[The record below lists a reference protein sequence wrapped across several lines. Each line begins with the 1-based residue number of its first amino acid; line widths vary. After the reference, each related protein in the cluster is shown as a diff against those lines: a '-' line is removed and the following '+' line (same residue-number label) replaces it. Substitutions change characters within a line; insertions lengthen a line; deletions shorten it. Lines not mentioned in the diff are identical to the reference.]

1 MDAAPKARFSIRI
14 DNFVDDDT
22 GTTFYRTSCD
32 LLLDDR
38 GSMIRRFSSARR
50 YSEFKAMH
58 AELAPQLEKLPSKFL
73 VPKRLRHSHSAKLQ
87 RAAALQDYLTAV
99 VSAVGDQAVARR
111 VDSFTAEFYS
121 GQFVKAN
128 ELQTH
133 VKLDIGIDVQWI
145 DHVHRLNPGHCLA
158 GFHDGLIVQFDM
170 RPSKDNVHSNAAKQ
184 HALGHGPRRG
194 EGWDYGRCYHAWC

>member
-1 MDAAPKARFSIRI
+1 MEAPPPSRFSIRI

-99 VSAVGDQAVARR
+99 VSAVGDQAVPPALAKFLSL
-111 VDSFTAEFYS
+111 DAEAS
-121 GQFVKAN
+121 
-128 ELQTH
+128 
-133 VKLDIGIDVQWI
+133 LDQSDLNASLKRKKDLSESLVIDVIGAVAQK
-145 DHVHRLNPGHCLA
+145 P
-158 GFHDGLIVQFDM
+158 
-170 RPSKDNVHSNAAKQ
+170 K
-184 HALGHGPRRG
+184 GPRCLRCFAAAPAPAPPS
-194 EGWDYGRCYHAWC
+194 YGVYRSPEAVLARTAA

>member
-1 MDAAPKARFSIRI
+1 MEAPPPSRFSIRI

-99 VSAVGDQAVARR
+99 VSAVGDQAVPAALAKFLSL
-111 VDSFTAEFYS
+111 DAEAS
-121 GQFVKAN
+121 LDQSDLNASLKRKKDISNSIVADAVGAVAPVEDGQKP
-128 ELQTH
+128 
-133 VKLDIGIDVQWI
+133 K
-145 DHVHRLNPGHCLA
+145 
-158 GFHDGLIVQFDM
+158 
-170 RPSKDNVHSNAAKQ
+170 
-184 HALGHGPRRG
+184 GPRCLRCFAAAPAQAPPS
-194 EGWDYGRCYHAWC
+194 YGVYRSPEAVLARTAA

>member
-1 MDAAPKARFSIRI
+1 MEAPPPSRFSIRI

-38 GSMIRRFSSARR
+38 GSMIRRFSAARR

-99 VSAVGDQAVARR
+99 VSAVGDQAVPAALAKFLSLDAEASLDQSDLNASLKRKKELSESLVADVVGAVAQR
-111 VDSFTAEFYS
+111 VE
-121 GQFVKAN
+121 G
-128 ELQTH
+128 
-133 VKLDIGIDVQWI
+133 
-145 DHVHRLNPGHCLA
+145 
-158 GFHDGLIVQFDM
+158 
-170 RPSKDNVHSNAAKQ
+170 AKPK
-184 HALGHGPRRG
+184 GPRCLRCFAAAPAPAPPS
-194 EGWDYGRCYHAWC
+194 YGVYRSPEAVLARTAA

>member
-1 MDAAPKARFSIRI
+1 MEAPPPSRFSIRI

-99 VSAVGDQAVARR
+99 VSAVGDQAVPAALAKFLSL
-111 VDSFTAEFYS
+111 DAEAS
-121 GQFVKAN
+121 
-128 ELQTH
+128 
-133 VKLDIGIDVQWI
+133 LDQSD
-145 DHVHRLNPGHCLA
+145 LNASLKRKK
-158 GFHDGLIVQFDM
+158 DISNSIVADAVGAVGAVEK
-170 RPSKDNVHSNAAKQ
+170 PK
-184 HALGHGPRRG
+184 GPRCLRCFAAAPAPAPPS
-194 EGWDYGRCYHAWC
+194 YGVYRSPEAVLARTAA

>member
-1 MDAAPKARFSIRI
+1 MDAPPPSRFSIRI

-99 VSAVGDQAVARR
+99 VSAVGDQAVPAALAKFLSLDAEASLDQSDLSASLKRKKDISNSIVADDVGAIAQR
-111 VDSFTAEFYS
+111 VEEP
-121 GQFVKAN
+121 K
-128 ELQTH
+128 
-133 VKLDIGIDVQWI
+133 
-145 DHVHRLNPGHCLA
+145 
-158 GFHDGLIVQFDM
+158 
-170 RPSKDNVHSNAAKQ
+170 
-184 HALGHGPRRG
+184 GPRCL
-194 EGWDYGRCYHAWC
+194 RCFAAAAAPAPPSTGVYRSPEAVLARTAA

>member
-1 MDAAPKARFSIRI
+1 MDAAPKTRFSIRI

-99 VSAVGDQAVARR
+99 VSAVGDQAVPAALAKFLSL
-111 VDSFTAEFYS
+111 DAEAS
-121 GQFVKAN
+121 LDQSDLSASLKRKKELSESLVADVVGAVAQRMEEGQKP
-128 ELQTH
+128 
-133 VKLDIGIDVQWI
+133 K
-145 DHVHRLNPGHCLA
+145 
-158 GFHDGLIVQFDM
+158 
-170 RPSKDNVHSNAAKQ
+170 
-184 HALGHGPRRG
+184 GPRCLRCFAAAPAPAPPS
-194 EGWDYGRCYHAWC
+194 YGVYRSPEAVLARTAA

>member
-1 MDAAPKARFSIRI
+1 MEAPPPSRFSIRI

-73 VPKRLRHSHSAKLQ
+73 VPERLRHSHSAKLQ

-99 VSAVGDQAVARR
+99 VSAVGEKEVPPALAKFLSLDAEASLDQSDLNASLKRKKDLSESLVA
-111 VDSFTAEFYS
+111 
-121 GQFVKAN
+121 
-128 ELQTH
+128 
-133 VKLDIGIDVQWI
+133 DVQG
-145 DHVHRLNPGHCLA
+145 RQKP
-158 GFHDGLIVQFDM
+158 
-170 RPSKDNVHSNAAKQ
+170 K
-184 HALGHGPRRG
+184 GPRCLRCFAPAPAPAPPS
-194 EGWDYGRCYHAWC
+194 YGVYRSPEAVLARTAA

>member
-1 MDAAPKARFSIRI
+1 MEAPPPSRFSIRI

-38 GSMIRRFSSARR
+38 GSMIRCFSAARR

-73 VPKRLRHSHSAKLQ
+73 VPKRLRHSHSTKLQ

-99 VSAVGDQAVARR
+99 VSAVGDQAVPAALAKFLSL
-111 VDSFTAEFYS
+111 DAEAS
-121 GQFVKAN
+121 
-128 ELQTH
+128 
-133 VKLDIGIDVQWI
+133 LDQSD
-145 DHVHRLNPGHCLA
+145 LNASLKRKK
-158 GFHDGLIVQFDM
+158 DISNSIVADAVGAVAQQK
-170 RPSKDNVHSNAAKQ
+170 PK
-184 HALGHGPRRG
+184 GPRCL
-194 EGWDYGRCYHAWC
+194 RCFAAAPAPAPRSSGVYRSPEAVLARTAA

>member
-1 MDAAPKARFSIRI
+1 MEAPPPSRFSIRI

-38 GSMIRRFSSARR
+38 GSMIRRFSAARR

-87 RAAALQDYLTAV
+87 RASALQEYLTAV
-99 VSAVGDQAVARR
+99 VAAVGDQAVPPALAKFLSLDAEASLDQSDLSASLKRKKDISNSIVADAVGAVAQR
-111 VDSFTAEFYS
+111 VED
-121 GQFVKAN
+121 GQKP
-128 ELQTH
+128 
-133 VKLDIGIDVQWI
+133 K
-145 DHVHRLNPGHCLA
+145 
-158 GFHDGLIVQFDM
+158 
-170 RPSKDNVHSNAAKQ
+170 
-184 HALGHGPRRG
+184 GPRCLRCFAAAPAPAPPS
-194 EGWDYGRCYHAWC
+194 YGVYRSPEAVLARTAA

>member
-1 MDAAPKARFSIRI
+1 MEAPPPSRFSIRI

-38 GSMIRRFSSARR
+38 GSMIRRFSAARR

-99 VSAVGDQAVARR
+99 VSAVGDQAVPAALAKFLSLDAEASLDQSDLNASLKRKKDISNSIVADAVGAAVVRR
-111 VDSFTAEFYS
+111 V
-121 GQFVKAN
+121 
-128 ELQTH
+128 
-133 VKLDIGIDVQWI
+133 
-145 DHVHRLNPGHCLA
+145 PLA
-158 GFHDGLIVQFDM
+158 RGRARAHGRV
-170 RPSKDNVHSNAAKQ
+170 RRAALCRSVVPCVPCV
-184 HALGHGPRRG
+184 AARWLAILTYRTT
-194 EGWDYGRCYHAWC
+194 YMN

>member
-1 MDAAPKARFSIRI
+1 MDAAPKTRFSIRI

-99 VSAVGDQAVARR
+99 VSAVGDQAVPAALAKFLSLDAEASLDQSDLSASLKRKKDISNSIVADAVDAVTQKPKIPRCLRCFAAAPAPAPPSYGVYRSPEAVLAR
-111 VDSFTAEFYS
+111 TA
-121 GQFVKAN
+121 A
-128 ELQTH
+128 
-133 VKLDIGIDVQWI
+133 
-145 DHVHRLNPGHCLA
+145 
-158 GFHDGLIVQFDM
+158 
-170 RPSKDNVHSNAAKQ
+170 
-184 HALGHGPRRG
+184 
-194 EGWDYGRCYHAWC
+194 

>member
-1 MDAAPKARFSIRI
+1 MEAPPPSRFSIRI

-99 VSAVGDQAVARR
+99 VSAVGDQAVPAALAKFLSL
-111 VDSFTAEFYS
+111 DAEAS
-121 GQFVKAN
+121 LDQSDLNASLKRKKDLSESLVADIVRAVEDGQKP
-128 ELQTH
+128 
-133 VKLDIGIDVQWI
+133 K
-145 DHVHRLNPGHCLA
+145 
-158 GFHDGLIVQFDM
+158 
-170 RPSKDNVHSNAAKQ
+170 
-184 HALGHGPRRG
+184 GPRCLRCFAAAPAPAPPS
-194 EGWDYGRCYHAWC
+194 YGVYRSPEAVLARTAA